1 MDVLFLHGNYPGQ
14 FAQLASGMAQ
24 QPGVRVV
31 FLTNRADSEADLLQ
45 GVEVRRFERH
55 RDTTPG
61 IHSYLR
67 SSEQA
72 VLNGQAVIRALSD
85 LLKEGF
91 RPRLVIAHGGN
102 GLLLFLRQLLPE
114 ACLVGYFEWWLRD
127 QQAVWLFGE
136 DSLDGRMR
144 MTVRN
149 GISLQEL
156 ELCDLA
162 VTPTEWQRQQFPQ
175 RQQGQLQVVFDGV
188 DTRMFRPEPWSGT
201 VQLQGDAIEQ
211 PLLLEPQ
218 HRVLSYGTRGME
230 PLRGFPEFMRML
242 PALMQRFPDLQ
253 VVVAG
258 NDRVAYSYRAPT
270 HGGSWKHHLLA
281 ELDGQLDLARLHFTG
296 SLNYSDYIRMIQRSD
311 LHVVFSRPYVT
322 SWGLF
327 QAAACGA
334 RLLLN
339 REPGIQTVVPEHQAI
354 WVDLDQSQQLQT
366 TALEALADAMEQRSQ
381 PRVSLL
387 KPAWEIKSCLQRW
400 QVLINQALQRTQ
412 AASGS

>member
-14 FAQLASGMAQ
+14 FPQLAVGMAQ

-31 FLTNRADSEADLLQ
+31 FLTNRVDPEHYPLE

-61 IHSYLR
+61 IHPYLHGT
-67 SSEQA
+67 EQA
-72 VLNGQAVIRALSD
+72 VLNGQGVIRALAD

-144 MTVRN
+144 MAVRN

-162 VTPTEWQRQQFPQ
+162 VTPTEWQRQQFPE

-201 VQLQGDAIEQ
+201 VMLQGEASEQ
-211 PLLLEPQ
+211 PLRLEPH
-218 HRVLSYGTRGME
+218 HRVLSYATRGME

-258 NDRVAYSYRAPT
+258 NDRVAYSYRAPSQ
-270 HGGSWKHHLLA
+270 GGSWKQHLLA
-281 ELDGQLDLARLHFTG
+281 ELDGQLDRARLHFTG
-296 SLNYSDYIRMIQRSD
+296 SLNYSDYIRMLQRSD

-339 REPGIQTVVPEHQAI
+339 REPGIQSVVQQHEAI
-354 WVDLDQSQQLQT
+354 WVDLDQAQQLQA
-366 TALEALADAMEQRSQ
+366 TASEALAEAIQQRSQ
-381 PRVSLL
+381 QRMSLL
-387 KPAWEIKSCLQRW
+387 KPEWEIKACLQRW
-400 QVLINQALQRTQ
+400 QALINQALKRTQ